1 MKSLNYD
8 NYDSKSNFKRLIL
21 PTKTLN
27 SKKNLKLSDYTKSP

>member
-21 PTKTLN
+21 PTKTL
-27 SKKNLKLSDYTKSP
+27 KFFHFYP